1 MCPIFF
7 GRKDE
12 KKLRIVELLKN
23 SQKLAIATIPLDKT
37 GGTRYNLEN
46 ISYVLL
52 FDSYSICEFRRRL

>member
-1 MCPIFF
+1 
-7 GRKDE
+7 
-12 KKLRIVELLKN
+12 VELLKS

-37 GGTRYNLEN
+37 GGIYYNVEN